1 MATISKVPIVIQGFP
16 RFVKE
21 VKYSARDHRF
31 FIPLPQFMHGP
42 LGMEE
47 VTGNTEREV
56 EDIFK
61 KKLEETKKLN
71 TEVSKVILYRIEYDG
86 DSKVSLSVVCI
97 VANQMKSSIEERVSN
112 SYETLPSSLLDYDA
126 GRLRH
131 RDFEVI
137 PWSEAAEAKFK
148 SILDDIRQLTLK
160 LKENGE
166 VKESRYSAST
176 IKVNLESSQ

>member
-1 MATISKVPIVIQGFP
+1 MATISKVPISIKGFP
-16 RFVKE
+16 RFTKE
-21 VKYSARDHRF
+21 VKYSAREHKF

-42 LGMEE
+42 LSVDR
-47 VTGNTEREV
+47 VTGDTEREV
-56 EDIFK
+56 EEAFK
-61 KKLEETKKLN
+61 KNLEEIKKLK

-86 DSKVSLSVVCI
+86 DRAVSLSVVCI
-97 VANQMKSSIEERVSN
+97 VANQMKSSIEGRVSD
-112 SYETLPSSLLDYDA
+112 SYETLPSSLLDYDL
-126 GRLRH
+126 GRLSH

-148 SILDDIRQLTLK
+148 LILDDIRQLTSK

-176 IKVNLESSQ
+176 IKVKI